1 MLTLDLSNEPRWY
14 ELARGVRVQ
23 LRPLTTA
30 LMVATRSDPAVEA
43 VPEEASDEER
53 AVAFAKALAR
63 RAVLAWEGIG
73 DADGNPIDP
82 SPDAIDALLDIWPIF
97 EAFQLAYVSK
107 GLLLE
112 QEKNASAPLPS
123 GPSAGASDTA
133 RAASPAGPAKNAR
146 RG

>member
-1 MLTLDLSNEPRWY
+1 MLTLDLTNEPRWHD
-14 ELARGVRVQ
+14 LVPGVRVQ

-30 LMVATRSDPAVEA
+30 LMVATRSDPAVEE
-43 VPEEASDEER
+43 VPGKASDEER

-63 RAVLAWEGIG
+63 RAVLSWEGIG
-73 DADGNPIDP
+73 DADGNAIDP

-97 EAFQLAYVSK
+97 EAFQLTYVSK

-112 QEKNASAPLPS
+112 NEKNVSASLPS
-123 GPSAGASDTA
+123 GPSAGASATA
-133 RAASPAGPAKNAR
+133 KRAKRPAKTAR

>member
-1 MLTLDLSNEPRWY
+1 MLTLDLSNEPRWHD
-14 ELARGVRVQ
+14 LAPGVRVQ

-43 VPEEASDEER
+43 VHEEASDEER
-53 AVAFAKALAR
+53 ALAFAKALAR
-63 RAVLAWEGIG
+63 RAVLAWEGVG
-73 DADGNPIDP
+73 DADGNAIDP
-82 SPDAIDALLDIWPIF
+82 SAQAIDALLDIWPIF

-133 RAASPAGPAKNAR
+133 KPARKSARIVR